1 MHEIRVDPSALWET
15 GGVLGAAAERVDAAR
30 HGRRPR
36 RHVAV
41 PARQPGG
48 RLPRHRSGGA
58 AGLARWRAVILADAV
73 AAPGA
78 VAVPAGDPAELRA
91 AASTLSASAEA
102 LDGAAATAEAVIG
115 AAVPTAWAG
124 TAARSCGDAQQR
136 AVADCRAL
144 VRAMRSWSMR
154 TSRPCVLPGSN
165 RRASWRCYATTR
177 SPTQQTWR
185 GLLGT

>member
-30 HGRRPR
+30 HGL
-36 RHVAV
+36 AGLG
-41 PARQPGG
+41 PGG
-48 RLPRHRSGGA
+48 
-58 AGLARWRAVILADAV
+58 AGCGYS
-73 AAPGA
+73 P
-78 VAVPAGDPAELRA
+78 
-91 AASTLSASAEA
+91 
-102 LDGAAATAEAVIG
+102 AAATAEAVIG
-115 AAVPTAWAG
+115 AAVPTGWAG

-185 GLLGT
+185 GLQGPGER